1 MRTIDGYITAD
12 DLMRLRNHSA
22 GHHTLCRKQQT
33 KETFSQG
40 SIRHLLSCMAGNDD
54 DGKHAAA
61 PCTQM
66 VYAWCQPNGA
76 NHHQPPQDIARGNS
90 PPRGARPT
98 MRERDRRA
106 TRLSSCCHFPNP
118 SISTTLFLTTR
129 SHHHPPCRRCGWKTR
144 HAPSAWTR
152 SSTSRMTWTRSC
164 LSRPQTA
171 VSTLVGFGWFPLALP
186 DTFFCLPHTRC

>member
-1 MRTIDGYITAD
+1 MGISPLMISCACATTQRGTTHCAANNRQKRHSRREAYGTCSHAW
-12 DLMRLRNHSA
+12 LEMTMMGSMRLHRVP
-22 GHHTLCRKQQT
+22 KW
-33 KETFSQG
+33 
-40 SIRHLLSCMAGNDD
+40 CML
-54 DGKHAAA
+54 
-61 PCTQM
+61 
-66 VYAWCQPNGA
+66 GA
-76 NHHQPPQDIARGNS
+76 SLMALTITNPPQDIARGNS